1 MRSSRFYLPQ
11 LKGGGLQLEGD
22 SMRHALHSLRL
33 RQGSDVTVFDG
44 QGSEAPAR
52 IASVGKRSLELT
64 LTGEP
69 LLIDRR
75 PSRDLGVALAFPK
88 ARSRDLIVEKLV
100 ELGVR
105 RIRPLLTAR
114 SAGAPSLDR
123 LRAQALA
130 ACQQSGI
137 NTLPEILPPLHVGNL
152 AGDVTLV
159 VLDPAGTEAAPE
171 GDGLTLVVGPEGGFD
186 PGELA
191 HLGGRRWS
199 LGPRILRVET
209 ACLAAVSRLLI

>member
-1 MRSSRFYLPQ
+1 MPLV
-11 LKGGGLQLEGD
+11 LEGD
-22 SMRHALHSLRL
+22 PMRHAVHSLRL
-33 RQGSDVTVFDG
+33 RTGSDLTLFDG

-52 IASVGKRSLELT
+52 ISEVDKRHAGIV

-69 LLIDRR
+69 QYIDRR
-75 PSRDLGVALAFPK
+75 PPRDLGVILAFPK

-105 RIRPLLTAR
+105 RIRPLLTTR
-114 SAGAPSLDR
+114 SAGAPALDR

-137 NTLPEILPPLHVGNL
+137 NTLPDILPPLRVEDL
-152 AGDVTLV
+152 GDDPTLV
-159 VLDPAGTEAAPE
+159 VLEPTGTESPPE
-171 GDGLTLVVGPEGGFD
+171 GQPLTLLVGPEGGFD
-186 PGELA
+186 PGELTR
-191 HLGGRRWS
+191 LTCRRWS
-199 LGPRILRVET
+199 LGRRILRVET